1 MGRIGQLILFT
12 EEVMDEVYP
21 HLSEADREF
30 VAEFR
35 NELDDAITEFYI
47 GEYTVEEAAQ
57 AVLAQVRGM
66 QYDAYWNAR
75 ESWLEAQWEA
85 KVS

>member
-30 VAEFR
+30 AAEFR

-47 GEYTVEEAAQ
+47 AEYTVEEAAQ